1 MASPRIVDGW
11 ARWAAGLWLVCI
23 VGALAIGAFGS
34 AAHRESAVE
43 DGPGCPFRTATT
55 LPCAFCGMTH
65 ATVALG
71 HGDVGDMFDH
81 HPLAPLVLV
90 GMVLLCGTIVLG
102 RGDTLLGR
110 RWPIV
115 ILGAIA
121 AIWIVKLLL

>member
-1 MASPRIVDGW
+1 LTAAPASAADRW
-11 ARWAAGLWLVCI
+11 AR
-23 VGALAIGAFGS
+23 LA
-34 AAHRESAVE
+34 
-43 DGPGCPFRTATT
+43 
-55 LPCAFCGMTH
+55 CAFCGMTH
-65 ATVALG
+65 ATVSLG
-71 HGDVGDMFDH
+71 HGDLGDALHH

-102 RGDTLLGR
+102 RGDKLLGR

>member
-1 MASPRIVDGW
+1 MAPSRSGEIW
-11 ARWAAGLWLVCI
+11 ARLAAGVWLACI

-34 AAHRESAVE
+34 AAHRETAVE
-43 DGPGCPFRTATT
+43 DGPGCPFRRATS

-71 HGDVGDMFDH
+71 HGDVADMFDY
-81 HPLAPLVLV
+81 HPLAPLVLA
-90 GMVLLCGTIVLG
+90 GMVLVCGTIVIG
-102 RGDTLLGR
+102 RGDRLMGR

-121 AIWIVKLLL
+121 AIWIVKLIV